1 MDKQRQLQ
9 MITDIIRSG
18 EKKRDNLKLG
28 VEIEHFVV
36 WEDTLKSVSY
46 YGEDGV
52 ESTLKDLQNKGWS
65 RKDEGEYLLSL
76 EKDDLNITL
85 EPGSQLEV
93 SIGAKKTIIEIE
105 SSYMRFLDELL
116 PVLNRKGQ
124 LLLSL
129 GYHPVTRIEEIK
141 LLPKKRYDLMFNY
154 FKNRGSHAHNM
165 MKGTGAFQVSIDY
178 LSEDD
183 YKRKFRVLNA
193 LAPVFYG
200 LFENALFFEEIGRAS
215 CRERV

>member
-65 RKDEGEYLLSL
+65 RD
-76 EKDDLNITL
+76 
-85 EPGSQLEV
+85 
-93 SIGAKKTIIEIE
+93 
-105 SSYMRFLDELL
+105 
-116 PVLNRKGQ
+116 RK
-124 LLLSL
+124 S
-129 GYHPVTRIEEIK
+129 V
-141 LLPKKRYDLMFNY
+141 
-154 FKNRGSHAHNM
+154 
-165 MKGTGAFQVSIDY
+165 V
-178 LSEDD
+178 
-183 YKRKFRVLNA
+183 
-193 LAPVFYG
+193 
-200 LFENALFFEEIGRAS
+200 
-215 CRERV
+215 